1 MFSVVN
7 EQKPF
12 ISFHVKFLIALSNV
26 VIFGQNKLPLII
38 GTCRPH
44 LGGQIKNGGLLYW
57 VQILSIPL
65 FLEEETT
72 LTRLLVSVEIF
83 SFFLLFF
90 LI

>member
-26 VIFGQNKLPLII
+26 VILGQYKLPLII

-44 LGGQIKNGGLLYW
+44 LGGQIKNGGPLYW

-65 FLEEETT
+65 YLEKETP
-72 LTRLLVSVEIF
+72 LGSWF
-83 SFFLLFF
+83 C
-90 LI
+90 